1 MITGVECWQEA
12 RRRKRRTWR
21 HRLLR
26 ETTFTAFTTF
36 WKWYLPCSIAHEIF
50 GCPVYFLLVILG
62 FIPLNIRL
70 ALKIENIP
78 FVNHS
83 HRYIVVV
90 EHWSD
95 KSFMFLFLFQI
106 LEEKKKK
113 SNFRLVVTVWTSFP
127 RALLLRSVNHKHFH
141 VSLCSQLVWETRF

>member
-1 MITGVECWQEA
+1 MVTGVECWQEA
-12 RRRKRRTWR
+12 RQRKGRTWR

-36 WKWYLPCSIAHEIF
+36 WKCYLPCSIAHEIF

-78 FVNHS
+78 CVNHS

-106 LEEKKKK
+106 LEEKKK
-113 SNFRLVVTVWTSFP
+113 SNFRLVTVWTSFP
-127 RALLLRSVNHKHFH
+127 RALLLHSVNHKHFH
-141 VSLCSQLVWETRF
+141 MSLCSQLVWETRF